1 LTPYYGTDSRLRAME
16 QVHSPMVA
24 PTVRRSLVAGALAAI
39 GASVCCV
46 GPLVLLMLGIGGTW
60 VANLTALEPLRPWL
74 IGATLLFLGLAYR
87 RLYLQPQVCEPGAA
101 CAEPIV
107 LRRQRWV
114 FWIVALALFALL
126 TVPSVAPY
134 FL

>member
-1 LTPYYGTDSRLRAME
+1 M
-16 QVHSPMVA
+16 
-24 PTVRRSLVAGALAAI
+24 PTFKVKSSLVAGVLAAI

-46 GPLVLLMLGIGGTW
+46 GPLVLLMLGIGGAW
-60 VANLTALEPLRPWL
+60 IANLTALEPMRPWL
-74 IGATLLFLGLAYR
+74 IAATLLFLGLAFR

-107 LRRQRWV
+107 VRRQRLIFWV
-114 FWIVALALFALL
+114 VALALLALL
-126 TVPSVAPY
+126 SVPWLAPF

>member
-1 LTPYYGTDSRLRAME
+1 MATFKARG
-16 QVHSPMVA
+16 
-24 PTVRRSLVAGALAAI
+24 SLLAGALAAV

-46 GPLVLLMLGIGGTW
+46 GPLVLLMLGIGGAW
-60 VANLTALEPLRPWL
+60 ISNLTALEPLRPWF
-74 IGATLLFLGLAYR
+74 IAATLLFLGRAFR

-107 LRRQRWV
+107 LKRQRLI
-114 FWIVALALFALL
+114 FWLVALGLLALL
-126 TVPSVAPY
+126 SVPWLAPF

>member
-1 LTPYYGTDSRLRAME
+1 MEHVQSPPGT
-16 QVHSPMVA
+16 
-24 PTVRRSLVAGALAAI
+24 PTVKGSLLAGTLAAI

-74 IGATLLFLGLAYR
+74 IGATLLFLGMAYR
-87 RLYLQPQVCEPGAA
+87 RLYLQPQVCEPGAV

-107 LRRQRWV
+107 LTRQRWM
-114 FWIVALALFALL
+114 FWIVAFVLAVLL
-126 TVPSVAPY
+126 AVPWLAP
-134 FL
+134 FIL